1 MTVWLPAAIVVLL
14 TLVPAMVQCARGPL
28 LDRLAGL
35 ELASVLATVALVLL
49 AAAAGESF
57 MYDVALAAAFLSVG
71 AALVFVDQ
79 LEQER

>member
-1 MTVWLPAAIVVLL
+1 MNAWLLAAIIVLL
-14 TLVPAMVQCARGPL
+14 TLVPAMVRCARGPL

-35 ELASVLATVALVLL
+35 ELASVLATVALALL
-49 AAAAGESF
+49 AAALDEPF
-57 MYDVALAAAFLSVG
+57 MYDVALATAFLSVG